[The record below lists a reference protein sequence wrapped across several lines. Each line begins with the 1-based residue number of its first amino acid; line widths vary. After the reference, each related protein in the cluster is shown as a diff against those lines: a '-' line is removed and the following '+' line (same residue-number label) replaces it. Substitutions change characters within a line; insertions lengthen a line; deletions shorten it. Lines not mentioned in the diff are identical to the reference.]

1 MLKRKRED
9 ETSNRAHDF
18 FTRSDDV
25 MLGTTTGVVEFDK
38 NSSNDEDEPE
48 DEEKEEEE
56 EDDDEVPSAKFRR
69 GTPIIYTIND
79 IKL

>member
-18 FTRSDDV
+18 FTRSEDV
-25 MLGTTTGVVEFDK
+25 MLGTATGVVEFDK

-56 EDDDEVPSAKFRR
+56 DDDEVPSAKFRR
-69 GTPIIYTIND
+69 GIPIIYTINYM
-79 IKL
+79 KL